1 LEWPDSMS
9 IMAEEIRTEEERQQA
24 ELRSLIAGLSQHL
37 DDLYTELEGC
47 ENEIKQLRDEN
58 EDYKELRKAHENLR
72 ARKEHGR
79 FRRFRNWCRSRGRRI
94 LGR

>member
-1 LEWPDSMS
+1 MS
-9 IMAEEIRTEEERQQA
+9 IMSEEIRTEEERQQA

-47 ENEIKQLRDEN
+47 ERELRELRDEK
-58 EDYKELRKAHENLR
+58 EDYKELRKANEDLC
-72 ARKEHGR
+72 ARKERGR
-79 FRRFRNWCRSRGRRI
+79 FRRFGNWCRSRGRRI